1 MSRSESEKHDPYRS
15 AIAALLQL
23 RPKGQLTVIQSAAHL
38 ADRLAEWD
46 AHTYGDWK
54 DALAVQARRQGL
66 HSRDEHVLLARV
78 VCKASIKRA
87 HEIGKLVQNMGS
99 RKGQHYSAAIARHG
113 GVKEAVKGGVRPIK
127 RVTIRRKSK
136 TSDA

>member
-46 AHTYGDWK
+46 AHAHGDWK
-54 DALAVQARRQGL
+54 DALAVEARRQGL

-78 VCKASIKRA
+78 LCDNSLKRA
-87 HEIGKLVQNMGS
+87 HEIGKLIQNMGE
-99 RKGQHYSAAIARHG
+99 RKGEQYAAAIARQG
-113 GVKEAVKGGVRPIK
+113 GLKEAVKGEARPLR
-127 RVTIRRKSK
+127 RVTIRRKPK
-136 TSDA
+136 TAKS

>member
-23 RPKGQLTVIQSAAHL
+23 RPKSQLTVIQSAAHL
-38 ADRLAEWD
+38 ADLLAEWD

-78 VCKASIKRA
+78 VCEASTKRA
-87 HEIGKLVQNMGS
+87 HEIGRLI
-99 RKGQHYSAAIARHG
+99 RKVGNRRGQLYAAVIARNG
-113 GVKEAVKGGVRPIK
+113 GVKQVVKDGVKPGRRPL
-127 RVTIRRKSK
+127 IRRKPK
-136 TSDA
+136 TAKS